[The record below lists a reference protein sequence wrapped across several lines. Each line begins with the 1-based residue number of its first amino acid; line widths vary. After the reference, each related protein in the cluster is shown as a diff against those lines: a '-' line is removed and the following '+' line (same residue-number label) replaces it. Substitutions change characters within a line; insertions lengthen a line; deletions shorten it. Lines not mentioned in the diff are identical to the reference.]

1 MTAMD
6 TSKINETVAAEAGET
21 EHFVAAR
28 RVLELEAEAILALA
42 RSLDARFVA
51 ALDILTAVSG
61 RVIVTGMGKS
71 GHIAHKIAATLAS
84 TGTPSHY
91 VHPGEASHGDLG
103 MIAKG
108 DAVIALSNSGNTRE
122 LNDILEYT
130 RRFSIPLICITAKSP
145 SIMSEMADVA
155 LILPA
160 VPEGCPMGL
169 APTTSTTASLAL
181 GDALAVA
188 LLERRGFGPSDFRV
202 FHPGGQIGSSLQ
214 RVSDLMHVGAEIPL
228 ASREALMSE
237 CILKMTEKR
246 FGCVGVVDAGDQLL
260 GVITDGD
267 LRRHMGDNLL
277 ARSVAEVM
285 TATPRTIRPQA
296 LAAEALAVMNECSI
310 TSVFVVETGAP
321 VGILHIHDC
330 LRAGIR

>member
-1 MTAMD
+1 MKYGASEYMTAM
-6 TSKINETVAAEAGET
+6 ETGET
-21 EHFVAAR
+21 EQFEAAR
-28 RVLELEAEAILALA
+28 RVLELEAEAILAFA
-42 RSLDARFVA
+42 SSLDARFVA

-103 MIAKG
+103 MIVKG

-130 RRFSIPLICITAKSP
+130 RRFSIPLIGITAKST

-155 LILPA
+155 LILPD

-169 APTTSTTASLAL
+169 VPTTSTTASLAI

-214 RVSDLMHVGAEIPL
+214 RVSDLMHVGGEIPL
-228 ASREALMSE
+228 ASRGTLMSE

-246 FGCVGVVDAGDQLL
+246 FGCVGVVDDDGWLS

-267 LRRHMGDNLL
+267 LRRHMGENLL
-277 ARSVAEVM
+277 ARSVTEVM
-285 TATPRTIRPQA
+285 TATPRTMRPQA

-310 TSVFVVETGAP
+310 TSVFVVESREP

-330 LRAGIR
+330 LRVGVR